1 MKGVLLINLGTPDS
15 PAVPDVRR
23 YLRQFLLD
31 PLVIDIPAPARWFLV
46 HALILPRR
54 PQASAAAY
62 QQIWTERGS
71 PLLFH
76 TLDLAREVAERLAG
90 SEKGSETIVEPC
102 MRYGSPSIE
111 SALSKLRE
119 RGATE
124 IVVLPLYPQYS
135 LAATESSLVEM
146 RRALKSM
153 RWDVPVRTIDDF
165 FVENGF
171 IESFVER
178 IGATLS
184 EFKPDHLL
192 FSFHG
197 LPERHVKKTDKTGSH
212 CLASPGC
219 CDRMVDANRRC
230 YRAQCFATAREL
242 AKRLGLA
249 DGFWSVSFQ
258 SRLGRTPWIKPY
270 TDLLFEPLAKRG
282 VRRLAVACPAFV
294 ADCLETLEEIQIRG
308 REHFKSVGGED
319 LRLVPSLNSS
329 AKWASSVVEI
339 VTGAKVAN

>member
-1 MKGVLLINLGTPDS
+1 MAGRFAAESAGAARG
-15 PAVPDVRR
+15 PASVEPGG
-23 YLRQFLLD
+23 
-31 PLVIDIPAPARWFLV
+31 
-46 HALILPRR
+46 
-54 PQASAAAY
+54 
-62 QQIWTERGS
+62 ER
-71 PLLFH
+71 
-76 TLDLAREVAERLAG
+76 
-90 SEKGSETIVEPC
+90 IVEPC

-111 SALSKLRE
+111 SALLNLRE

-124 IVVLPLYPQYS
+124 IVALPLYPQYS

-153 RWDVPVRTIDDF
+153 GWKVPVRTVDDF
-165 FVENGF
+165 FVDGGF
-171 IESFVER
+171 IESFVEQ
-178 IGATLS
+178 ISGTLS

-197 LPERHVKKTDKTGSH
+197 LPERHVKKTDPTGKH
-212 CLASPGC
+212 CLASSSC
-219 CDRMVDANRRC
+219 CDRMVKANRRC
-230 YRAQCFATAREL
+230 YRAQCFATARAL
-242 AKRLGLA
+242 AQRLGLA

-270 TDLLFEPLAKRG
+270 TDLLYEPLAQRG

-308 REHFKSVGGED
+308 REHFMSVGGED

-329 AKWASSVVEI
+329 ASWADAVVGL
-339 VTGAKVAN
+339 VKQAR